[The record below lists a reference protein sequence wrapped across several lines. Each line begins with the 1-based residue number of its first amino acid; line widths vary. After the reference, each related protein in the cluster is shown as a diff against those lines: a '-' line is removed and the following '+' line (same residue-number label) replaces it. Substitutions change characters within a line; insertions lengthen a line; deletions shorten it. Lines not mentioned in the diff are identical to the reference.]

1 MLQVHSKKRNK
12 LEHQRLNDL
21 VFVKY
26 NQALKERYDC
36 RNEIDPISLS
46 NIDDCNEWLVGEME
60 DEDNAEN
67 ELIHEDDDTLN
78 WGTVYRATGLGEMRT
93 YTRSKARNEGG
104 SSSAR
109 AEKKQGP
116 SSSAKARP
124 LGEEELVILEE
135 EEDTED
141 GSEDEVG
148 YASNDDEKYND
159 EEDNY
164 MEDEDE

>member
-1 MLQVHSKKRNK
+1 M
-12 LEHQRLNDL
+12 
-21 VFVKY
+21 KY

-60 DEDNAEN
+60 DEENAEN
-67 ELIHEDDDTLN
+67 ELVHEDDDTLD
-78 WGTVYRATGLGEMRT
+78 WGTAYKATGLGEMRT

-116 SSSAKARP
+116 SSSTKARP
-124 LGEEELVILEE
+124 FQEEELVDLEKE
-135 EEDTED
+135 GAQD
-141 GSEDEVG
+141 GSEDEAA
-148 YASNDDEKYND
+148 YASSDYEKYND
-159 EEDNY
+159 EEEDY